1 LTERQRLV
9 LTFVLALILVTANGC
24 GPRGTPTSSA
34 MPTAMHTP
42 SPTPSLSPSA
52 TNTPTPTLAP
62 TATPT
67 STPTATPS
75 LTPTP
80 DPYAGLTVADLAA
93 REYGGG
99 ELEIEEVLAVTAA
112 FTRTLITYPSEGL
125 TIYGFMNVP
134 QGEGPF
140 PVVLTLHGYID
151 PEIYTT
157 VAYSTRYADSL
168 ARAGYLVIHPNL
180 RNFPPSDE
188 GPDRFRVGTAIDTMN
203 LMALV
208 REHGGEPGPLEKADP
223 TRIGLWGH
231 SMGGGIVLR
240 VITVDPSVPAAVLY
254 GSMSGDERTNY
265 ERVLYWSGG
274 ERAEEEL
281 ATPDEDLARIS
292 PIYHLERIE
301 AAVSIHHS
309 DTDEVVPL
317 AWSLDLCERLQELG
331 KTVECFTYSGLPHT
345 FRGEGDLLF
354 MQRVADFLD
363 RHLKGQLD
371 GEFMPCG
378 KSFCPAK

>member
-1 LTERQRLV
+1 LTGRQRLA
-9 LTFVLALILVTANGC
+9 LTFVLALMLVAASGC
-24 GPRGTPTSSA
+24 GLGRTPTPSVL
-34 MPTAMHTP
+34 PTATRTP
-42 SPTPSLSPSA
+42 SPTPTPTA
-52 TNTPTPTLAP
+52 TLTPTPTPTP

-67 STPTATPS
+67 STPTATPTQS
-75 LTPTP
+75 PTP
-80 DPYAGLTVADLAA
+80 DPYAGLTIADLAA
-93 REYGGG
+93 RAYGGG
-99 ELEIEEVLAVTAA
+99 ELQVEEVLAVTAA
-112 FTRTLITYPSEGL
+112 FTRTLIAYPSEGL

-151 PEIYTT
+151 SDIYTT

-188 GPDRFRVGTAIDTMN
+188 GPDPFRVGTAIDTMN

-208 REHGGEPGPLEKADP
+208 REHGGQPGPLEKADP
-223 TRIGLWGH
+223 SRIGLWGH
-231 SMGGGIVLR
+231 SMGGGIALR

-265 ERVLYWSGG
+265 ERILYWSGG
-274 ERAEEEL
+274 ERGEEEL

-317 AWSLDLCERLQELG
+317 A
-331 KTVECFTYSGLPHT
+331 
-345 FRGEGDLLF
+345 
-354 MQRVADFLD
+354 
-363 RHLKGQLD
+363 
-371 GEFMPCG
+371 
-378 KSFCPAK
+378 

>member
-1 LTERQRLV
+1 
-9 LTFVLALILVTANGC
+9 
-24 GPRGTPTSSA
+24 
-34 MPTAMHTP
+34 
-42 SPTPSLSPSA
+42 
-52 TNTPTPTLAP
+52 
-62 TATPT
+62 
-67 STPTATPS
+67 
-75 LTPTP
+75 
-80 DPYAGLTVADLAA
+80 
-93 REYGGG
+93 
-99 ELEIEEVLAVTAA
+99 
-112 FTRTLITYPSEGL
+112 
-125 TIYGFMNVP
+125 
-134 QGEGPF
+134 
-140 PVVLTLHGYID
+140 LTLHGYID

-188 GPDRFRVGTAIDTMN
+188 GPDPFRVGTATDTMN

-208 REHGGEPGPLEKADP
+208 RAHGGQPGPLEKADP
-223 TRIGLWGH
+223 SRIGLWGH
-231 SMGGGIVLR
+231 SMGGGITLR
-240 VITVDPSVPAAVLY
+240 VITVDPGVSAAVLY

-265 ERVLYWSGG
+265 ERILYWSDG
-274 ERAEEEL
+274 ERGEEEL

-317 AWSLDLCERLQELG
+317 AWSLDLCERLEELQ
-331 KTVECFTYSGLPHT
+331 KAVECFTYSGLPHT

-354 MQRVADFLD
+354 MQQVAEFFDLN
-363 RHLKGQLD
+363 LKGELD

>member
-1 LTERQRLV
+1 LTERQWPV
-9 LTFVLALILVTANGC
+9 LTFVLALMLVAASGC
-24 GPRGTPTSSA
+24 GLSGTPTPTPSVA
-34 MPTAMHTP
+34 PTATRIP
-42 SPTPSLSPSA
+42 SPTPTPTA
-52 TNTPTPTLAP
+52 TLTPTPTP

-67 STPTATPS
+67 STPTATPTQ
-75 LTPTP
+75 TPTP

-93 REYGGG
+93 RTYGGG
-99 ELEIEEVLAVTAA
+99 ELQVEEVLAVTAA
-112 FTRTLITYPSEGL
+112 FTRTLVTYPSEGL
-125 TIYGFMNVP
+125 AIYGFMNVP

-188 GPDRFRVGTAIDTMN
+188 GPDPFRVGTAIDTMN

-208 REHGGEPGPLEKADP
+208 REHGGRPGPLEKADAS
-223 TRIGLWGH
+223 RIGLWGH
-231 SMGGGIVLR
+231 SMGGGITLR

-265 ERVLYWSGG
+265 ERILYWSGG
-274 ERAEEEL
+274 ERGEEEL

-292 PIYHLERIE
+292 PIYHLEQIE

-317 AWSLDLCERLQELG
+317 AWSLDLCERLQDLG

-354 MQRVADFLD
+354 MQRVVDFFN

-371 GEFMPCG
+371 GEFMRCG
-378 KSFCPAK
+378 KSFCPEK